1 MGWDFFIFIFSILA
15 IMVTDTAFRKSSL
28 RKLFLEKIV
37 PGTSKNWPY
46 HTNLLV
52 FCLRFK
58 LSLVC
63 EYLNYYCNI
72 TNNYWAIPGKIQT
85 RKIEVILVL
94 KKTLDILSL
103 PLYPWIF
110 WTKKAFFT
118 LGNSVKLCYSPSKF
132 EGQKPR
138 LTKIQHEFF
147 LITSKNSTFTN
158 SGNYGQNKALLLEIL

>member
-103 PLYPWIF
+103 PLDILDKKSFLYPWKFCKIVLLPF
-110 WTKKAFFT
+110 EIRRSKTKT
-118 LGNSVKLCYSPSKF
+118 
-132 EGQKPR
+132 
-138 LTKIQHEFF
+138 HE
-147 LITSKNSTFTN
+147 NST
-158 SGNYGQNKALLLEIL
+158 